1 MKTWFLGRVCLLN
14 RDARFSVDKE
24 KNCLQ
29 TASQRQA
36 GKSGFLFLK
45 SRAQNLTLPPSLHRI
60 APPKRARKPAP
71 NNLRQANL
79 DANQPPPQL
88 DEEWKM
94 QEALRQLEEAAG
106 Q

>member
-1 MKTWFLGRVCLLN
+1 MSLFRGNLCWRN
-14 RDARFSVDKE
+14 SDARFGVDKE
-24 KNCLQ
+24 KNRLQ

-45 SRAQNLTLPPSLHRI
+45 SRAQSLTLPPSLHRT

-71 NNLRQANL
+71 NNFRQANL

-88 DEEWKM
+88 TEEEWKM
-94 QEALRQLEEAAG
+94 QEALRQLGEAAG